1 MSVIVSIR
9 HGNISDTLKRYAETK
24 AEAIVSDY
32 PKITS
37 VRVILD
43 CQKSHHK
50 AEILVRGKHLNI
62 EADYESFDMYDSID
76 AVVEKTNTQLR
87 RHLDKVQDHYK
98 PSKLQPIV
106 DEEETEEE
114 AEEKRLENI

>member
-9 HGNISDTLKRYAETK
+9 SGNISDTLKLYAENKT
-24 AEAIVSDY
+24 EAIVSGY

-43 CQKSHHK
+43 CQKSRYK
-50 AEILVRGKHLNI
+50 AEILVRGKNLNI

-76 AVVEKTNTQLR
+76 AVIEKTSKQLR
-87 RHLDKVQDHYK
+87 RHLDKVQNHHK
-98 PSKLQPIV
+98 ASKLPMV
-106 DEEETEEE
+106 TEEE
-114 AEEKRLENI
+114 EIEEEY

>member
-9 HGNISDTLKRYAETK
+9 NGNISDTLKQYAENK
-24 AEAIVSDY
+24 AETIANDY

-43 CQKSHHK
+43 CQKSRYK
-50 AEILVRGKHLNI
+50 AEIIVRGKNLNI
-62 EADYESFDMYDSID
+62 EADFESFDMYDSID

-87 RHLDKVQDHYK
+87 RHIDKVQDHYK
-98 PSKLQPIV
+98 QPKV
-106 DEEETEEE
+106 QPVAEKADDEEEDF
-114 AEEKRLENI
+114 

>member
-9 HGNISDTLKRYAETK
+9 NGNISDTLKLYAETK
-24 AEAIVSDY
+24 AEAIVSDF

-43 CQKSHHK
+43 CQKSRHK
-50 AEILVRGKHLNI
+50 AEILVRGKNLNI

-76 AVVEKTNTQLR
+76 AVIEKTNTQLR
-87 RHLDKVQDHYK
+87 RHLDKVQDYYK
-98 PSKLQPIV
+98 ASKLPPV
-106 DEEETEEE
+106 FEEEIEEE
-114 AEEKRLENI
+114 Y

>member
-9 HGNISDTLKRYAETK
+9 NGNISDTLKQYAENK
-24 AEAIVSDY
+24 AKVIANDF

-43 CQKSHHK
+43 CQKSRYK
-50 AEILVRGKHLNI
+50 AEIIVRGKNLNI
-62 EADYESFDMYDSID
+62 EADFESFDMYDSID

-87 RHLDKVQDHYK
+87 RHIDKVQDHYK
-98 PSKLQPIV
+98 SSKIQPV
-106 DEEETEEE
+106 VEDKTEEE
-114 AEEKRLENI
+114 DEL

>member
-1 MSVIVSIR
+1 MSVIISIR
-9 HGNISDTLKRYAETK
+9 NGNISDTLKLYAETK
-24 AEAIVSDY
+24 AEAIITDY

-43 CQKSHHK
+43 CQKSRYK
-50 AEILVRGKHLNI
+50 AEILVRGKNLNI

-76 AVVEKTNTQLR
+76 AVIEKTNKQLR

-98 PSKLQPIV
+98 PSKLQPV
-106 DEEETEEE
+106 AEEETEEE
-114 AEEKRLENI
+114 Y

>member
-9 HGNISDTLKRYAETK
+9 NGNISDTLKLYAENK
-24 AEAIVSDY
+24 AEAIVSGY

-43 CQKSHHK
+43 CQKSRYI
-50 AEILVRGKHLNI
+50 AEILVRGKNLNI

-76 AVVEKTNTQLR
+76 AVIEKTKTQLR

-98 PSKLQPIV
+98 PSKLTPIV
-106 DEEETEEE
+106 KEKTEEE
-114 AEEKRLENI
+114 AEDDRLENI

>member
-9 HGNISDTLKRYAETK
+9 NGNISNTLKVYAETK
-24 AEAIVSDY
+24 AEAILSDY

-43 CQKSHHK
+43 CQKSRHI
-50 AEILVRGKHLNI
+50 AEILVRGKNLNI

-76 AVVEKTNTQLR
+76 AVIEKSNTQLR

-98 PSKLQPIV
+98 ASKLPPV
-106 DEEETEEE
+106 VEKDVAEEEY
-114 AEEKRLENI
+114 

>member
-9 HGNISDTLKRYAETK
+9 NGNISDTLKRYAEDK
-24 AEAIVSDY
+24 ADAIATDY

-43 CQKSHHK
+43 CKKSRHK
-50 AEILVRGKHLNI
+50 AEMLVRGKNLNI
-62 EADYESFDMYDSID
+62 EADFESFDMYDSID
-76 AVVEKTNTQLR
+76 TVLEKINTQLR

-98 PSKLQPIV
+98 ASKLPPV
-106 DEEETEEE
+106 TEDEEEEEIY
-114 AEEKRLENI
+114 LDD

>member
-9 HGNISDTLKRYAETK
+9 NGNISNTLKVYAENK
-24 AEAIVSDY
+24 AAAIIDDY

-43 CQKSHHK
+43 CQKSRHK
-50 AEILVRGKHLNI
+50 AEILVRGKNLNI

-76 AVVEKTNTQLR
+76 AVIEKTNTQLR

-98 PSKLQPIV
+98 PSKLHPIV
-106 DEEETEEE
+106 EEETEEE